1 MSEITSAGDDGG
13 AVIAGERAQV
23 FSRNATGLVR
33 QVSLPQQIVFNLA
46 SSNALGLGLV
56 FFLSV
61 VVLFPRANIYVALLI
76 AGAGSFF
83 VWTTFALLSSAIP
96 RAGGDYTINSRVMPP
111 WLALGGNIGSFMGG
125 LLGVPI
131 FGYFMATLALS
142 PAFAVIG
149 GVAGSD
155 TLTRWS
161 LYFSSTHK
169 NVVFITTLAVVA
181 LVSLISYLGTRVAMR
196 IASVLLIVAAA
207 GFVVDLAILLFTS
220 HSSFVSSVNDVAGP
234 GAYDK
239 TVAAGQKLNAYPDHG
254 GYSTKMTI
262 GAIYYALTICV
273 YVYWGAYLSAEFKGA
288 GRRKRQLTAMWSA
301 GLGNLVII
309 LLALLIFMHTVGYDF
324 FVSAFAGNLDAPG
337 AGTIGSAGYVYFAGL
352 VASNT
357 LLVAVLSLAF
367 LGWFIPACFT
377 QAAMVHRAIMIWS
390 FDGLLPRRFSS
401 VSERTHTPGVA
412 ILTTAVI
419 SIPLAAWI
427 AYGSSFFQYFAIAA
441 VSAYPS
447 LVLVGITAII
457 IKRRRPDLYKGSSAE
472 WRLGGVEVL
481 PIFGAVCAIVGAS
494 AIFLLFYFA
503 DNLGLAKTKETGVYL
518 VGMFVLGA
526 VWWTVARSVRRTQ
539 GVDLDLV
546 YKTIPPD

>member
-1 MSEITSAGDDGG
+1 MSENILVGDGG
-13 AVIAGERAQV
+13 TPAVAGEQVPV

-61 VVLFPRANIYVALLI
+61 IVLFPKANIYVALLI

-83 VWTTFALLSSAIP
+83 VWTTFALLSAAIP

-142 PAFAVIG
+142 PALAVIG

-155 TLTRWS
+155 RLTRWS
-161 LYFSSTHK
+161 VYFSSTHK
-169 NVVFITTLAVVA
+169 NVVFITTLVIVG
-181 LVSLISYLGTRVAMR
+181 LISVISYMGTRLAMR
-196 IASVLLIVAAA
+196 ISTVLLSIAAA
-207 GFVVDLAILLFTS
+207 GFVIDLLILLFTS
-220 HSSFVSSVNDVAGP
+220 HASFVSSVNGIAGP
-234 GAYDK
+234 DAYQKTITAGA
-239 TVAAGQKLNAYPDHG
+239 KLGAYPDRGH
-254 GYSTKMTI
+254 STKMTI
-262 GAIYYALTICV
+262 GAIYYALTICI
-273 YVYWGAYLSAEFKGA
+273 YVYWGTYLSAEFKGA
-288 GRRKRQLTAMWSA
+288 GRRKRQLTAMWGA
-301 GLGNLVII
+301 GLGNLIII

-324 FVSAFAGNLDAPG
+324 FVSAFAGNLNAPG
-337 AGTIGSAGYVYFAGL
+337 ASTIGSAGYVYFAGL

-401 VSERTHTPGVA
+401 VSARTHTPGVA
-412 ILTTAVI
+412 ILTTAII
-419 SIPLAAWI
+419 SVPLAAWI

-447 LVLVGITAII
+447 LVLVGITAMI

-472 WRLGGVEVL
+472 WRIAGVEVL
-481 PIFGAVCAIVGAS
+481 PIFGFVCAVVGAS

-503 DNLGLAKTKETGVYL
+503 DNLGLAKTKETGAYL
-518 VGMFVLGA
+518 IGMFVLGA
-526 VWWTVARSVRRTQ
+526 VWWTVARTVRRGQ
-539 GVDLDLV
+539 GVNMDLV
-546 YKTIPPD
+546 YKSIPPD